1 MTKSESKVNFAS
13 LRCLQTLLYLFEKD
27 MSMKELINTLD
38 QESRGEFNNF
48 IASKYINTC
57 KSCGMDIQKID
68 GKYTLLNFPFGPKIS
83 QEDAELVFEIKQ
95 NSEIVKS
102 EKTEKCIK
110 SLVDKL
116 HLTYYKSANGL
127 KSSKNYKIIKLFEK
141 ALYANSEIELIYHS
155 GETKRCIPADI
166 YAKDGKIYFKTKYGC
181 ETADVD
187 PDEILNITLTDKS
200 VRKTKIEDN
209 GIVFELTGKL
219 AKRYQPRENE
229 QIIKFKK
236 NGNIVV
242 LNRYEEP
249 DILLHRLMRYDS
261 LCKVLKPDIYAEEM
275 KNMIERTLGN
285 YSE

>member
-1 MTKSESKVNFAS
+1 MTKLDSKINIAS
-13 LRCLQTLLYLFEKD
+13 YRCLQTLLYLFEQN
-27 MSMKELINTLD
+27 MSMKELVNILD
-38 QESRGEFNNF
+38 QDGYGEFNNF

-68 GKYTLLNFPFGPKIS
+68 GKYTLLNFPFGAKIS
-83 QEDAELVFEIKQ
+83 QDDAELIFEIKQ
-95 NSEIVKS
+95 NSELVKS
-102 EKTEKCIK
+102 DKTEKCIK

-141 ALYANSEIELIYHS
+141 SLCAKSEIELLYYS
-155 GETKRCIPADI
+155 GETKRGLPVDI
-166 YAKDGKIYFKTKYGC
+166 YTKDGKIFFKVKFDC
-181 ETADVD
+181 ETSEID
-187 PDEILNITLTDKS
+187 PDEILNITLTNKS
-200 VRKTKIEDN
+200 VRKTKVEQS

-242 LNRYEEP
+242 LNKYEEP
-249 DILLHRLMRYDS
+249 NILLHRLMRYDS
-261 LCKVLKPDIYAEEM
+261 LCKVLKPDVYAEEM
-275 KNMIERTLGN
+275 KNMIERTLNN